1 MLAQAKA
8 SGREFEGMT
17 LDEMKVLWGRAK
29 EAERRS

>member
-1 MLAQAKA
+1 MLTQAKA

-17 LDEMKVLWGRAK
+17 LDEMNVLWDRAK